1 MATTTRKKKKEISRS
16 DIISGYMDHV
26 LTEGHI
32 PLTIYK
38 FCKDIKITES
48 QFYSHFGSLKSLNQ
62 HIWLSFFEHTM
73 VVLKKDKAYET
84 YPNKEKMLSFLF
96 TFFELLTAN
105 RSYILFAL
113 HENQN
118 KLQKLEQFKELRI
131 YVKEFASELIEAGND
146 DKKYRITKNPVSIFS
161 EGAWIQT
168 LFLIKYWMNDN
179 SPAFEKT
186 DVAIEKSVTAIFDL
200 LDSSPLESVMDFGK
214 FLFKDTF
221 ATA

>member
-1 MATTTRKKKKEISRS
+1 MATTTKKKKKEISRPE
-16 DIISGYMDHV
+16 IITAYMDYV
-26 LTEGHI
+26 LTEGHK

-38 FCKDIKITES
+38 FCKDTKITEAE
-48 QFYSHFGSLKSLNQ
+48 FYSHFGSFKSLKQ
-62 HIWLSFFEHTM
+62 HVWLSLFEHTM
-73 VVLKKDKAYET
+73 VVLKKDKAYDT

-113 HENQN
+113 HEHENM
-118 KLQKLEQFKELRI
+118 LQKLEQFKELRI

-146 DKKYRITKNPVSIFS
+146 DKNYRITKNPVSIFS
-161 EGAWIQT
+161 EGAWFQT
-168 LFLIKYWMNDN
+168 LFLMKYWMNDN

-200 LDSSPLESVMDFGK
+200 LESSPLESILDFGK
-214 FLFKDTF
+214 FLIKDKF
-221 ATA
+221 AAA

>member
-1 MATTTRKKKKEISRS
+1 MATTTRKKKKEISRP
-16 DIISGYMDHV
+16 DIITGYMDHV
-26 LTEGHI
+26 LTEGQK

-48 QFYSHFGSLKSLNQ
+48 QFYSHFGSFTSLKQ
-62 HIWLSFFEHTM
+62 HIWQSFFEHTM
-73 VVLKKDKAYET
+73 VVLKKDKTYET

-96 TFFELLTAN
+96 TFFEVLTAN

-113 HENQN
+113 HEHQY
-118 KLQKLEQFKELRI
+118 KLQKLEQFKELRV

-168 LFLIKYWMNDN
+168 LFLMKYWMNDN

-200 LDSSPLESVMDFGK
+200 LDSSPLESIMDFGK
-214 FLFKDTF
+214 FLIKDTF

>member
-1 MATTTRKKKKEISRS
+1 MATTTKKKKKEISRLE
-16 DIISGYMDHV
+16 IITAYMDHV
-26 LTEGHI
+26 LTEGHK

-38 FCKDIKITES
+38 FCKQAQITEA
-48 QFYSHFGSLKSLNQ
+48 QFYNHFGSFKSLKQ
-62 HIWLSFFEHTM
+62 QIWLSFFEQTM
-73 VVLKKDKAYET
+73 VVLKKDNAYDT

-96 TFFELLTAN
+96 TFFEMLTAN

-113 HENQN
+113 HEHQAMF
-118 KLQKLEQFKELRI
+118 QKLEQLKELRM
-131 YVKEFASELIEAGND
+131 YVKEFAADLIEAGND
-146 DKKYRITKNPVSIFS
+146 EKSYRIAKNPVSIFS

-186 DVAIEKSVTAIFDL
+186 DVAIEKSVTTIFDL
-200 LDSSPLESVMDFGK
+200 LDSSPLESFLDFGK
-214 FLFKDTF
+214 FLIKDKF